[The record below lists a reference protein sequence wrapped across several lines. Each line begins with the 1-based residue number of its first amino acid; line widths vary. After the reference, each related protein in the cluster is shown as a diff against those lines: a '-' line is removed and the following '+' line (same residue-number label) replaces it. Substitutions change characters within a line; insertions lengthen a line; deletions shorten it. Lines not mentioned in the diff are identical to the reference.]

1 MFTMAERIIIRQGSR
16 ILTPKEYAKL
26 RENLDPNFGYRI
38 ISDVLLN
45 TGLRIVEFW
54 NLSKHKEWYHGS
66 ARVIDLPAAG
76 ACKKPKCKKTDRTI
90 KLTANGC
97 KALDTF
103 FGMELEFRDRTAMR
117 EALIRAAIKAGFGK
131 EGINP
136 KMFRKCLVSWLV
148 ECRKDLGID
157 SLEITATMGHS
168 QDTMIDN
175 YLGIGFG
182 KDDHIDMLEFLKGWS
197 G

>member
-1 MFTMAERIIIRQGSR
+1 MAERIIIRQGSR

-38 ISDVLLN
+38 IADVLLN

-54 NLSKHKEWYHGS
+54 NLTKHKEWYHGS
-66 ARVIDLPAAG
+66 ARLIDLPAAG
-76 ACKKPKCKKTDRTI
+76 ACKKPKCKKKDRTI

-97 KALDTF
+97 KALDTL
-103 FGMELEFRDRTAMR
+103 FGMEIEFRDRTAMR
-117 EALIRAAIKAGFGK
+117 EALIRAAIKAGLGR

-148 ECRKDLGID
+148 ECRKDINID
-157 SLEITATMGHS
+157 SVDITVNMGHS
-168 QDTMIDN
+168 EDTMIEN

-182 KDDHIDMLEFLKGWS
+182 KPDHDDMLVFLKGW
-197 G
+197 GEA

>member
-16 ILTPKEYAKL
+16 ILTPKEYAKV

-103 FGMELEFRDRTAMR
+103 FGMEIEFRDRTAMR
-117 EALIRAAIKAGFGK
+117 EALIRAAIKAGFSK

-175 YLGIGFG
+175 YLGIGFQ
-182 KDDHIDMLEFLKGWS
+182 KEDHADMLEFLKGWS

>member
-1 MFTMAERIIIRQGSR
+1 MEKAEERIIIRNGSR
-16 ILTPKEYAKL
+16 ILTPKQYARL

-38 ISDVLLN
+38 VADVLLN

-54 NLSKHKEWYHGS
+54 NLTKHREWYHSS

-90 KLTANGC
+90 KLTVGGC
-97 KALDTF
+97 KALETLFNAEID
-103 FGMELEFRDRTAMR
+103 FRDRTAMR
-117 EALIRAAIKAGFGK
+117 EALLRASVKAGLGK
-131 EGINP
+131 QGINP
-136 KMFRKCLVSWLV
+136 KMFRKCLASWLV

-157 SLEITATMGHS
+157 SLEITASMGHG
-168 QDTMIDN
+168 QDTMIEY
-175 YLGIGFG
+175 YLGFGFQ
-182 KDDHIDMLEFLKGWS
+182 KEDHADMLEFLKGWN

>member
-1 MFTMAERIIIRQGSR
+1 MAERIIIRQGSR

-103 FGMELEFRDRTAMR
+103 FGMERDRTAMR